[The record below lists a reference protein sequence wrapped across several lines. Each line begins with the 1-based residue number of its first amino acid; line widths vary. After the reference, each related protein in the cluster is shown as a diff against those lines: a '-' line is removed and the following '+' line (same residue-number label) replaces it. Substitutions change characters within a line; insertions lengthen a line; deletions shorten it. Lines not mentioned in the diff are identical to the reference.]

1 MRIFFS
7 VGEPSG
13 DLHASNLIR
22 HLKKRAPSIECC
34 GFGGPKMRDVG
45 CQLHFELTQ
54 FAVMYISGV
63 LKNLRKFFFLIGQAE
78 YFFKHYDVDAVVLI
92 DYSGFNWWI
101 AKKAK
106 AAGIPV
112 FYYGVPQVWAWA
124 PWRIRKIKN
133 YVDHVLCKLP
143 FETPWFNKRGCN
155 ATYDGHPY
163 FDQMHTQQYDLQAIE
178 KYSAQRPLVVLLPGS
193 RNSEVKLLLPLL
205 LKSAEKI
212 AEERPESNFAIA
224 CYSELHA
231 TDASVAAA
239 ESKIDFEVVH
249 GKSQELMKAAD
260 VCLACSGSVSLEL
273 MFHRKPT
280 VIVYK
285 TSRLIAFLKFFL
297 MRCNYFTLTNLIA
310 SESIQRTTWRT
321 IDPDSRQ
328 GQAMLMP
335 EYYTTSDCSDKVAA
349 RVAGWLEEPTQ
360 LQLISESLD
369 VLASQYAKPGA
380 TSRAADYI
388 LNSLGAGEVENA
400 LAASKKAAGK
410 KAA

>member
-22 HLKKRAPSIECC
+22 FLRQRSPSIECC
-34 GFGGPKMRDVG
+34 GFGGPKMRSAG
-45 CQLHFELTQ
+45 CELHFELTQ

-78 YFFKHYDVDAVVLI
+78 YYFKHYEVDAVVLI

-124 PWRIRKIKN
+124 PWRIRKIKK

-143 FETPWFNKRGCN
+143 FETPWFNQRGCN
-155 ATYDGHPY
+155 ATYVGHPY
-163 FDQMHTQQYDLQAIE
+163 FDQMNSQEYDQSAIDTF
-178 KYSAQRPLVVLLPGS
+178 SQQRPLVVLLPGS

-212 AEERPESNFAIA
+212 AAGQPETKFAVA
-224 CYSELHA
+224 CYSEQHKL
-231 TDASVAAA
+231 AA
-239 ESKIDFEVVH
+239 ELLATETSVDVELVH
-249 GKSQELMKAAD
+249 GKTQELMKAAD
-260 VCLACSGSVSLEL
+260 ICIACSGSVSLEL
-273 MFHRKPT
+273 MFHHKPT

-285 TSRLIAFLKFFL
+285 TSRVIAFLKFFL
-297 MRCNYFTLTNLIA
+297 MRCKYFTLTNLIA
-310 SESIQRTTWRT
+310 SENIQRTHWRA
-321 IDPDSRQ
+321 IDPDSQ
-328 GQAMLMP
+328 DGEDMVMP
-335 EYYTTSDCSDKVAA
+335 EYYTTSDCSTKVAN
-349 RVAGWLEEPTQ
+349 RVVSWLNEPEQMESITNELADMAG
-360 LQLISESLD
+360 S
-369 VLASQYAKPGA
+369 YAKPGA
-380 TSRAADYI
+380 TSRAANYI
-388 LNSLGAGEVENA
+388 LNA
-400 LAASKKAAGK
+400 LNSNLSSTQDFAETKKAA
-410 KAA
+410 